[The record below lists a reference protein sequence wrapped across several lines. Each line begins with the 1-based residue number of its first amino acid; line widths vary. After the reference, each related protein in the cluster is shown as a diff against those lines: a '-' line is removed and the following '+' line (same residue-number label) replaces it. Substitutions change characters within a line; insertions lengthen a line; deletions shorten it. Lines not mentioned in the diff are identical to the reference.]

1 MNTAVQKS
9 TILVVEDTLSEME
22 LISHYLHEGGF
33 SVSNAISAKDAL
45 VRIQESLPDLILTD
59 IVMPDMSGFELCRS
73 LKRNAETSKIPIV
86 FCSSKDQEIDRL
98 WAMKQ
103 GGAAYIQKPFSREDL
118 LRVVTSILS

>member
-1 MNTAVQKS
+1 MNTMVQKT

-22 LISHYLHEGGF
+22 LISHYLREGGF
-33 SVSNAISAKDAL
+33 AVANAISAKDAL
-45 VRIQESLPDLILTD
+45 GRIQDNLPDLIMTD

-73 LKRNAETSKIPIV
+73 LKRNVETAKIPVI

-103 GGAAYIQKPFSREDL
+103 GGAAYIKKPFSKEEL
-118 LRVVTSILS
+118 LQIVQSIIG